1 MATVFCSLLALGEGG
16 ILNLHFSRF
25 IVRLLRLSAYFRY
38 FWLRNFFNWPCTL
51 CSCNML
57 AFVHL
62 LPIALNLVVR
72 DRRDILQDQVMI
84 YVLNEAV
91 LAKLVWFLWLVEY
104 VFHDDLVD
112 LVCLTHSRKSA
123 AFGLFNFRLELLKLT
138 SDLNFSLDESIDV
151 FRINATKLK
160 LDWCGQL
167 TFCQI
172 DNILLRS
179 LELFPRSILFP

>member
-1 MATVFCSLLALGEGG
+1 
-16 ILNLHFSRF
+16 
-25 IVRLLRLSAYFRY
+25 
-38 FWLRNFFNWPCTL
+38 
-51 CSCNML
+51 ML

-123 AFGLFNFRLELLKLT
+123 AFGLFNFRLELLKL
-138 SDLNFSLDESIDV
+138 DGGRVQGEPHCEREFGVHQEGSLQE
-151 FRINATKLK
+151 NA
-160 LDWCGQL
+160 
-167 TFCQI
+167 I
-172 DNILLRS
+172 RVS
-179 LELFPRSILFP
+179 